1 MSEQTEN
8 QEVTAPVSDE
18 EAASLAHLNAQVQKE
33 QEQLAPTSEPE
44 ADAPAVPTLQNEL
57 AGLIGMAVALA
68 GPILPSLTTIY
79 TPDTTNAVA
88 GAVASLCTKYGWLQ
102 NGIANG
108 YGEEIAAAMVLLPVG
123 IATYQGVNADLA
135 ALQAKKK
142 PELPSA
148 APTPELESAEEAAP
162 AGEEQTAMVGL
173 HLVDSVPGV

>member
-8 QEVTAPVSDE
+8 NQVQAPISDE
-18 EAASLAHLNAQVQKE
+18 EAASLAALNAQVAKE
-33 QEQLAPTSEPE
+33 QEQLATAAEPE
-44 ADAPAVPTLQNEL
+44 ATAPAAPTLQTEL

-79 TPDTTNAVA
+79 TPETTQAVA
-88 GAVASLCTKYGWLQ
+88 GAIASLCNKYGWMQ
-102 NGIANG
+102 DGIANG

-142 PELPSA
+142 PELTAVP
-148 APTPELESAEEAAP
+148 PEHEAIEAAAP

-173 HLVDSVPGV
+173 HLVDTVKGE